1 MATDVAYRPRDPE
14 ENPLYGVVAGH
25 LETFLAWQCERDR
38 NVPEFV
44 EREFRAFL
52 ECGVLFRGSYVTTAM
67 SAAWIAWFRI
77 RASGGAFATPAAA
90 GE

>member
-1 MATDVAYRPRDPE
+1 MAIEEVYRPRNPE
-14 ENPLYGVVAGH
+14 ENPLYRVVAGH
-25 LETFLAWQCERDR
+25 LETFLARQRERDR

-44 EREFRAFL
+44 EREFRAFID
-52 ECGVLFRGSYVTTAM
+52 CGVLFRGSYVTTAM